1 MKISVVIPCY
11 NAAAYVGEAVRSVLM
26 QTLPPHE
33 VIVIDDGSTDASATV
48 LSEFGSSVTLVRQ
61 TNQGVA
67 AAVNHGVSKA
77 RGEAVAFLDADDL
90 WMADKL
96 ERQVAVL
103 TPEPSLDA
111 VFTHLTQFVSPEL
124 PAGARA
130 CLKGDGT
137 VMAGLVKGT
146 MLIRSG
152 PAAAR

>member
-11 NAAAYVGEAVRSVLM
+11 NAAAYVGEAVRSVLT

-67 AAVNHGVSKA
+67 AAVNLGVSKA
-77 RGEAVAFLDADDL
+77 RGEAIAFLDADDVWL
-90 WMADKL
+90 PDKL

-103 TPEPSLDA
+103 MAEPSFGCGVCPSHA
-111 VFTHLTQFVSPEL
+111 L
-124 PAGARA
+124 PISCNLSVPNYRQTRA
-130 CLKGDGT
+130 
-137 VMAGLVKGT
+137 
-146 MLIRSG
+146 
-152 PAAAR
+152 PY